1 MAERPSTAAVAVLAT
16 LATVAAPLPAQQPQ
30 QYPEGTP
37 IPASLTPLEREW
49 VLAHPLTPERPTTP
63 PPSGPIHCA
72 AEYEPADGILI
83 AWEGSSAQL
92 NILRQMAVRITT
104 TGQARVFV
112 YCDSTT
118 ERSTVQSTLQAA
130 GCDMGRVVLLVQTT
144 DTIWIRDYGPRYVF
158 EGDCRAIV
166 DHTYNRPRPNDDQVP
181 WHFGAQ
187 HGHRVYGIPL
197 VHGGGNYHL
206 DAVGRSHSTR
216 LVVNENPA
224 LSEQQIHDLWFAYQN
239 LHTTFYTPFPTSV
252 DLTQHIDMWM
262 QVFADQGVVVSDWPA
277 DAGSPQDQICD
288 GAAQAL
294 AARGYAVHRVPAR
307 SVGGVHY
314 TYTNVV
320 LCNDLA
326 LVPSYRNATVAPH
339 NAQALAA
346 WTAALPGKTVVQI
359 DCEDL
364 VSYAGVMHCIAM
376 HVPRHRGGLVPTA
389 YVKTPNGGQSL
400 LPGQQV
406 LVEWLA
412 DDDEAVAAVDVL
424 LSLNGGTSFP
434 YTVAAG
440 LAHTGSFTWTVPNLY
455 APLAKLRVVAR
466 DTQGRQGHDDSDVGF
481 AILGT
486 GCRAEAVA
494 YGTGKAGSNGVPAL
508 SASPP
513 VLGTV
518 FAVQLQN
525 ALANAGFLFLMGDQ
539 PAALPFDGG
548 TILIA
553 IASGFTA
560 TTGPAGD
567 WLLPVP
573 LPDEPVLCGA
583 TVYAQAWIPNDPG
596 ASGAG
601 WAASNGLRV
610 VLGH

>member
-1 MAERPSTAAVAVLAT
+1 MSERIATAIPVLAA
-16 LATVAAPLPAQQPQ
+16 LAALPAQQ
-30 QYPEGTP
+30 QYPEGAP
-37 IPASLTPLEREW
+37 IPAHLTPRERAW
-49 VLAHPLTPERPTTP
+49 LAAHPLRPHDLPPTP
-63 PPSGPIHCA
+63 PPTGPVHCA
-72 AEYEPADGILI
+72 AEYEPTDGLLL
-83 AWEGSSAQL
+83 AWEGLPAWQS
-92 NILRQMAVRITT
+92 ILQQMAVQITT
-104 TGQARVFV
+104 VGQARVFV
-112 YCDSTT
+112 YCDTTT
-118 ERSTVQSTLQAA
+118 ERASVQAALLSA
-130 GCDMGRVVLLVQTT
+130 GCDMSRVELLVQAT

-187 HGHRVYGIPL
+187 RGHRVYGIPL

-206 DAVGRSHSTR
+206 DALGRSHTTR
-216 LVVNENPA
+216 LIANENPA
-224 LSEQQIHDLWFAYQN
+224 LTEQQIHDLWRDYQN
-239 LHTTFYTPFPTSV
+239 VDTTFYTPFPTTV
-252 DLTQHIDMWM
+252 DATQHIDMWM
-262 QVFADQGVVVSDWPA
+262 QVFADQGVMISDWPA
-277 DAGSPQDQICD
+277 NAGSTQDQICD
-288 GAAQAL
+288 AAAVAL

-314 TYTNVV
+314 TWTNVV

-339 NAQALAA
+339 NTQALAA
-346 WTAALPGKTVVQI
+346 WRAALPGKTVALI

-364 VSYAGVMHCIAM
+364 VAYAGVMHCIAM

-389 YVKTPNGGQSL
+389 YVKSPNGAQSL

-412 DDDEAVAAVDVL
+412 DDDQAVTGVDVR
-424 LSLNGGTSFP
+424 LSVNGGTSFP
-434 YTVAAG
+434 YVLAAG
-440 LAHTGSFTWTVPNLY
+440 LPHTGSFTWTVPDLY
-455 APLAKLRVVAR
+455 APQAKLRIVAR
-466 DTQGRQGHDDSDVGF
+466 DAQGREGHDDSDASF
-481 AILGT
+481 QILGA

-508 SASPP
+508 SGTPP
-513 VLGTV
+513 VLSATLT
-518 FAVQLQN
+518 VQLQS
-525 ALANAGFLFLMGDQ
+525 ALANAFFLFLMGDQ

-553 IASGFTA
+553 ITSGFSA
-560 TTGPAGD
+560 TTGPGGD
-567 WLLPVP
+567 FVLAVP

-583 TVYAQAWIPNDPG
+583 TVHAQAWIPNDPG